1 MSVNTLKLC
10 EKLQARYENDPVG
23 WIHEF
28 ISFDGLKYNRLTDQQ
43 VQIAEAL
50 VRHKNVCVSAGGGIG
65 KTALTAMLILWFLCT
80 HPMSKIPT
88 TAPTGAQLHDVL
100 WSELAL
106 WLRRCRLSRIFKLR
120 KRVLYV
126 GDFREWFAVARTI
139 PKDKKDVN
147 DTMAGF
153 HAPYILCCVD
163 EASGVPDQVFT
174 AIEGALTDRNS
185 YVILISNPVSTGGY
199 YYDTITDPENKGKKY
214 KVLYFDS
221 RESPLVDPEFEERI
235 ISRWGKNSAM
245 YIAKV
250 TGRPISEYD
259 SVVVA
264 PQVFDDVVSR
274 NTALDRGQIILS
286 CDVGGGSDL
295 TVLCYR
301 IGSSVF
307 KWEELNN
314 VDPTY
319 IADYIKLVHESQFNS
334 AAFAVVVDGHG
345 IGAGVYSEL
354 KKYNRFPV
362 YKFVGP
368 EKAYRSDMFDIRR
381 TEGYYNLHK
390 KFTQLNFP
398 TPPPQRLKKE
408 LANLKFLYGQ
418 GQIKMEPKETF
429 RRRVGCSPDYADAL
443 MMNLTV
449 DVAAEFA
456 APKLVSRRTI
466 SVMRR
471 LHTKSDLGKYQ
482 KFM

>member
-1 MSVNTLKLC
+1 MNALKIA
-10 EKLQARYENDPVG
+10 EKLHSQYGKDPVK
-23 WIHEF
+23 WVHDF
-28 ISFDGLKYNRLTDQQ
+28 ISFNGLKHNGLTKQQ
-43 VQIAEAL
+43 IEIAQAL
-50 VRHKNVCVSAGGGIG
+50 VEHKNVCVSAGGGIG
-65 KTALTAMLILWFLCT
+65 KTALTAMLILWFLST
-80 HPMSKIPT
+80 HPMAKVPT

-106 WLRRCRLSRIFKLR
+106 WLRRCKLGSMFKLR

-126 GDFREWFAVARTI
+126 GSYREWFAVARTI
-139 PKDKKDVN
+139 PKDKKDIN

-163 EASGVPDQVFT
+163 EASGVPDPVFT
-174 AIEGALTDRNS
+174 AIEGALTDKNS

-199 YYDTITDPENKGKKY
+199 YYDTITDPENKGKHY

-221 RESPLVDPEFEERI
+221 RESPLVDTEFEERI
-235 ISRWGKNSAM
+235 VSRWGKDSPM

-259 SVVVA
+259 SVVVS
-264 PQVFDDVVSR
+264 PVVFDEVVSK
-274 NTALDRGQIILS
+274 NTRLEPKGQIIIA

-301 IGSSVF
+301 IGNSVF
-307 KWEELNN
+307 KWEELSNA
-314 VDPTY
+314 DPTY
-319 IADYIKLVHESQFNS
+319 IADYIKLVFERQYTSS
-334 AAFAVVVDGHG
+334 GFAVVVDGHG

-368 EKAYRSDMFDIRR
+368 EKAFRADMFDIRR

-390 KFTQLNFP
+390 KFTQLHFP
-398 TPPPQRLKKE
+398 APPPQRLKKE
-408 LANLKFLYGQ
+408 LANLKFIYGQ
-418 GQIKMEPKETF
+418 GQIRMEPKESF
-429 RRRVGCSPDYADAL
+429 RKRVGCSPDYADAL
-443 MMNLTV
+443 MMSLTV
-449 DVAAEFA
+449 DVVAEHA
-456 APKLVSRRTI
+456 APKLVSRGAL

-471 LHTKSDLGKYQ
+471 LHSRPDLGKFQ
-482 KFM
+482 KFV